1 MKHVRVV
8 LVILFMLL
16 IIAVAVQNYSVMTS
30 QVNFRLN
37 LLFFN
42 HQTPPMSLY
51 LVIII
56 AFLVGVVFAGFYGI
70 TERFRLNKE
79 IKMLKKESLG
89 KDQELQSLRNFPVTA
104 EEVSPGEEQEVE

>member
-8 LVILFMLL
+8 LVILFVLL
-16 IIAVAVQNYSVMTS
+16 IIAVAVQNYSVMAY

-42 HQTPPMSLY
+42 HKTPPMSLY
-51 LVIII
+51 LVVIIS
-56 AFLVGVVFAGFYGI
+56 FLLGVIFTGFYGI
-70 TERFRLNKE
+70 TERFRLKKE
-79 IKMLKKESLG
+79 IKMLTKESRE

-104 EEVSPGEEQEVE
+104 EEVSPGEEQDVE